1 MGAVITL
8 ALLVLTLAGRRGP
21 AREFPSGPSKVIR
34 SLEEQQQAGLTR
46 DRRQRALAVERLY
59 RSASAQART
68 DGGADGGQ

>member
-1 MGAVITL
+1 
-8 ALLVLTLAGRRGP
+8 
-21 AREFPSGPSKVIR
+21 VIR

-68 DGGADGGQ
+68 DGGVDGGQ